1 MKIKALAGLSFGMCL
16 AVAVAAVAL
25 AGPAFAGQTA
35 WPTGVNARYT
45 LSFNGFDVGS
55 YQFQSQFDGKTYTAS
70 SNAEVSALFGAFK
83 WKGTIESRGALAPAG
98 PQPLAYQMNF
108 KTKKKAGSV
117 TLGFDKAGV
126 QTVVLV
132 PEKPPHPEAVPL
144 KPENLKGVVDPM
156 TTILALTHAT
166 SANPCDKKI
175 AVFDGKARFD
185 LVMSRKGTEK
195 ITDKQPSG
203 QPALLVVCTVK
214 YVPVAGHKPK
224 DFVDP
229 WVNYSGIE
237 IALRSVPSA
246 YVFVPYRITVPT
258 SIGPAVMSV
267 ETVNITAPGSVQ
279 IALTK

>member
-1 MKIKALAGLSFGMCL
+1 MKIKALAGLRFGFGL
-16 AVAVAAVAL
+16 ASALAAVTLVAPAYAEQ
-25 AGPAFAGQTA
+25 AG
-35 WPTGVNARYT
+35 WPTGVSARYK

-55 YQFQSQFDGKTYTAS
+55 YQFQSQFDGKAYTAS

-83 WKGTIESRGALAPAG
+83 WKGTIESRGALAASG
-98 PQPLAYQMNF
+98 PQPLSYQMNY

-126 QTVVLV
+126 QSVALV
-132 PEKPPHPEAVPL
+132 PEKPPHPDAVPL
-144 KPENLKGVVDPM
+144 KPENLKSVVDPM
-156 TTILALTHAT
+156 TTILAMTHAT

-185 LVMSRKGTEK
+185 LVLSRKGTEK

-214 YVPVAGHKPK
+214 YVPIAGHKPK

-246 YVFVPYRITVPT
+246 HVFVPYRITIPT
-258 SIGPAVMSV
+258 SIGAAVMSV
-267 ETVNITAPGSVQ
+267 ETVNITAPGNAQ
-279 IALTK
+279 IALTQ